1 MRILLE
7 TSRLHG
13 LRDVEDISGA
23 EGLASHQAPSLL
35 PKFAFPSLLPKFA
48 FLLMAGIPRG
58 TGMSQAISLSQER
71 RRVLLGYVKSKKEGS
86 KSQ

>member
-1 MRILLE
+1 MRMLLE
-7 TSRLHG
+7 TSRSRG
-13 LRDVEDISGA
+13 LLDVEDISGA
-23 EGLASHQAPSLL
+23 AGLASHQAPSLL
-35 PKFAFPSLLPKFA
+35 LIA

-71 RRVLLGYVKSKKEGS
+71 SRFLQGFKMSKKEGG